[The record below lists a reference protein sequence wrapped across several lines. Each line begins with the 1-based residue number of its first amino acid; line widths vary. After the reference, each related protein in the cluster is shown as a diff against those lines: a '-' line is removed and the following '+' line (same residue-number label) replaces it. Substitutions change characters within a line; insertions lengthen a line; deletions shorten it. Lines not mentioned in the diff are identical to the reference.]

1 MVALL
6 YAIAWEWINI
16 ALEYTATAWTG
27 LPRWWLA
34 VVGVNLVTHPVF
46 VAMLDV
52 IGRSYSSVLPCE
64 ICIVIVE
71 AVLLMMVYGFRRWR
85 RILAASVVMNAA
97 SYVTGLLVQ
106 MPNGLQ

>member
-1 MVALL
+1 MTALL

-46 VAMLDV
+46 VSMLSI

-64 ICIVIVE
+64 TCIVVVE
-71 AVLLMMVYGFRRWR
+71 AFLLMLVYGFGRWR
-85 RILAASVVMNAA
+85 RIFAASAVMNAA

-106 MPNGLQ
+106 EPGILQ